1 MRQISIKPRSNR
13 VLYNVTIGINP
24 TKIEEWKRFMR
35 EDHLPK
41 ILGSNCF
48 ESYRMCRIVDE
59 QADSA
64 TIAMQYIAHSMEDLQ
79 KYNTNHAPKLQQEHL
94 AKFGG
99 DAVAYRSILS
109 ILEDGVWEEI

>member
-59 QADSA
+59 QTGST
-64 TIAMQYIAHSMEDLQ
+64 TIAVQYIANSLEDLQ
-79 KYNTNHAPKLQQEHL
+79 KYHAEHAPKLQQEHL
-94 AKFGG
+94 AKFGS
-99 DAVAYRSILS
+99 DAIAYRSVLS
-109 ILEDGVWEEI
+109 ILEEGVWEES

>member
-79 KYNTNHAPKLQQEHL
+79 KYNANHAPQLQQEHL

-99 DAVAYRSILS
+99 DAVAYRSVLS

>member
-1 MRQISIKPRSNR
+1 MRQISIKPRSNH

-24 TKIEEWKRFMR
+24 AKIEEWKRFMR

-41 ILGSNCF
+41 IFASNCF

-59 QADSA
+59 QADST
-64 TIAMQYIAHSMEDLQ
+64 TIAVQYIAHSMEDLQ
-79 KYNTNHAPKLQQEHL
+79 KYHENHAPKLQQEHL

-99 DAVAYRSILS
+99 DAVAYRSVLS
-109 ILEDGVWEEI
+109 ILEVGVWEEI